1 MMCSALR
8 AAMGC
13 LCVVLLGAVG
23 CGGSSGSK
31 AVQLSLVAPTN
42 GANVTVSRVFV
53 TGSVTP
59 PAARVVVAGRRV
71 PNNGG
76 HFGVW
81 VSVRRGLSHLRLH
94 ATAPGFVPYVGDV
107 SVDSNPRAAPLNEPG
122 TLAAKSQGSRA
133 GVLLPQSR
141 PPRQSGEGSAGS
153 TWTATA
159 ETAYVN
165 ECTASGGPQGYCEC
179 SLPYIKK
186 AGTPSEIVES
196 GYSRSLAERRK
207 AVALIGEVLQRC
219 SGTIGG

>member
-1 MMCSALR
+1 MICSALR

-107 SVDSNPRAAPLNEPG
+107 SVDSNPRAAPLNQPG
-122 TLAAKSQGSRA
+122 TLAAKSEGSQA
-133 GVLLPQSR
+133 
-141 PPRQSGEGSAGS
+141 GEGSAGS

-219 SGTIGG
+219 SGAIGG